1 MKVKDII
8 DLLENTLGRQSE
20 GYMFNL
26 IDEAL
31 KDISSKDPRVIG
43 ITHSRNFGS
52 QAAFLSGLEMANKE
66 GCVLLDGDLQDP
78 PELIPS
84 FMEEWRKGAEV
95 VYGRRTKREMI
106 FDGFDMLSP

>member
-31 KDISSKDPRVIG
+31 KDISSKRKNHNVKIDK
-43 ITHSRNFGS
+43 
-52 QAAFLSGLEMANKE
+52 Q
-66 GCVLLDGDLQDP
+66 DLIKDKRWYD
-78 PELIPS
+78 IPS
-84 FMEEWRKGAEV
+84 DVIDIHRIEILNSEDDYIMIPNLTNPHSLRKEDE
-95 VYGRRTKREMI
+95 Y
-106 FDGFDMLSP
+106 